1 MSWLAHSTP
10 DHPFDD
16 IRHSPVPYRRPLAVA
31 AEAILRAVRPLHERT
46 ALLGTPAVVRVK
58 GWPGSGRT
66 AAVRRVARCLR
77 VLDHTTIGEIG
88 AIQRVAGYDRD
99 RQLIDVPLLGEAP
112 RAYPRETHCWVP
124 FRCPHHTVSEQGIRG
139 QDWAPGELHLA
150 HGGILVLDQTHEF
163 MRSTQEAVTACLAAH
178 RLECHAVV
186 FPTLRKRSGDWAFPA
201 RFTLITTENPC
212 PCGYAATSRA
222 HANAIGRACS
232 CSPDT
237 IDRFRRRN
245 LIAQAFP
252 DAPVIDLC
260 ALLVD
265 AGPEANAAEA
275 APTEASGEAP

>member
-1 MSWLAHSTP
+1 
-10 DHPFDD
+10 
-16 IRHSPVPYRRPLAVA
+16 
-31 AEAILRAVRPLHERT
+31 
-46 ALLGTPAVVRVK
+46 
-58 GWPGSGRT
+58 
-66 AAVRRVARCLR
+66 
-77 VLDHTTIGEIG
+77 
-88 AIQRVAGYDRD
+88 
-99 RQLIDVPLLGEAP
+99 
-112 RAYPRETHCWVP
+112 
-124 FRCPHHTVSEQGIRG
+124 VSEQGIRG